1 MIQSIDVALLLAR
14 MKLNQWKSQDEL
26 ESIQEKKLRD
36 LTSYA
41 AEHVPYYKRSLKG
54 NSVKSLEDLSQLPLT
69 TKQDLRK
76 QTDSFISKRYQKE
89 SLIKFMT
96 SGSTG
101 MPLAIYHD
109 SSESHYGPAF
119 ELHPLTEAGIGPLDL
134 QVQIAYQKGRQHLPQ
149 RLGIFRRNYL
159 SIQDDELRNLVA
171 LKRMKP
177 NALLCYPSYLVLL
190 ARANIVS
197 GSDFKVEKVFSSAEI
212 LSKQAMK
219 LISSSFSCSVYE
231 MYGST
236 ETSGIAWQCEKGS
249 MHLNSDSIIAEIVD
263 DEGNQVKRGDYGNIV
278 ITPLWRRSMPLI
290 RYCLGD
296 WAAFGPKCSCGRG
309 LHTLKPIEGR
319 NDDFIVLPSGRLLS
333 ARSIN
338 IMDDMTCIRSYQII
352 QEKEDLFVF
361 RFVPANRTLPE
372 TSKKEII
379 RRIKHGC
386 HGEEVKIEFEMV
398 NKIERGR
405 TGKIRTIVSKVG
417 NWRNHLVL

>member
-1 MIQSIDVALLLAR
+1 MIQSIDTALLLAR

-26 ESIQEKKLRD
+26 ESIQEKRLRT
-36 LTSYA
+36 LISYA
-41 AEHVPYYKRSLKG
+41 SEHVPYYKRSLKG
-54 NSVKSLEDLSQLPLT
+54 ASVKCLEDLPKLPLIK
-69 TKQDLRK
+69 KQDLSK
-76 QTDSFISKRYQKE
+76 QNDYFISNRYRKE
-89 SLIKFMT
+89 SLHKVMT

-101 MPLAIYHD
+101 MSLAIYHD
-109 SSESHYGPAF
+109 TSESHYGPAF

-134 QVQIAYQKGRQHLPQ
+134 QAQITYQKGRRHLLQ

-159 SIQDDELRNLVA
+159 SIQDDEFKNLFA

-190 ARANIVS
+190 ARANLES
-197 GSDFKVEKVFSSAEI
+197 GIDFKVEKVFSSAEI
-212 LSKQAMK
+212 LSKQATK
-219 LISSSFSCSVYE
+219 LISSSFSCSVCE

-263 DEGNQVKRGDYGNIV
+263 DEGNQVRRGDYGNIV

-296 WAAFGPKCSCGRG
+296 WVAFGPKCSCGRG

-319 NDDFIVLPSGRLLS
+319 NDDFIVLPSGKLLS

-338 IMDDMTCIRSYQII
+338 IMDDMPCVSNYQII
-352 QEKEDLFVF
+352 QEKEGLFVF
-361 RFVPANRTLPE
+361 RFVPADKQLPDS
-372 TSKKEII
+372 SKKEII
-379 RRIKHGC
+379 RRIKSGC
-386 HGEEVKIEFEMV
+386 HGEEVRIEFEMV
-398 NKIERGR
+398 DKIERGR
-405 TGKIRTIVSKVG
+405 TGKIRTIISKVKKKP
-417 NWRNHLVL
+417 